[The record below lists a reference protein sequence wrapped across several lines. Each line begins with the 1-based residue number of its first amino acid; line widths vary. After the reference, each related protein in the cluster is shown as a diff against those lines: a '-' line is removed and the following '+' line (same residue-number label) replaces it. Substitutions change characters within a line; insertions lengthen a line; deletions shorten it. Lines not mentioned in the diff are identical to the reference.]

1 MICSDV
7 LWFLTSGV
15 SKDFITQ
22 SARTGTT
29 FFVLK
34 SLLFLC
40 FLLFWAHS
48 DTGTSFR
55 INTDLC
61 HPLWQI
67 LRFCGPM
74 VPVYTA
80 VTLLLACGGQL
91 STILKTRRAADMSQV
106 VGKGLQPHKVNLP
119 VYILHILLRYA
130 SKTWKFIL
138 DLGNSRTVTPPP
150 SSLSCSWFQEVWSGL
165 CLPLMDSLPPT
176 TPDATFNE
184 DAVPAEEWP
193 HFLSPLLYIFGA
205 AVAYWGS
212 ALLRLMMRLVSL
224 VLAPLHRWSWRVKT
238 LRHLIWSVL

>member
-34 SLLFLC
+34 SLLFFC
-40 FLLFWAHS
+40 FLLFWAHT

-55 INTDLC
+55 INTDLY

-138 DLGNSRTVTPPP
+138 DLGNSSLIRHNCN
-150 SSLSCSWFQEVWSGL
+150 SSSFLPQLQLVSGGLVW
-165 CLPLMDSLPPT
+165 SLPP
-176 TPDATFNE
+176 
-184 DAVPAEEWP
+184 P
-193 HFLSPLLYIFGA
+193 HG
-205 AVAYWGS
+205 
-212 ALLRLMMRLVSL
+212 
-224 VLAPLHRWSWRVKT
+224 LAPSDHPWCN
-238 LRHLIWSVL
+238 I